1 MLKLPNLDCVDDLVR
16 RMEVVAESMA
26 DSASRTEGAAE
37 LMLQAAEITNPERTE
52 QR

>member
-1 MLKLPNLDCVDDLVR
+1 MFGLPNLDCEDLVR